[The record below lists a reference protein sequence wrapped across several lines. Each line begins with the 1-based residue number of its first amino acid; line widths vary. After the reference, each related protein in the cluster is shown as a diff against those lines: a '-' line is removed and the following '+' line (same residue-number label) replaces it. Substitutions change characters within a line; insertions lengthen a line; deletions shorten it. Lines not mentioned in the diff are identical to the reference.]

1 MRKKQRPNDW
11 HRRWLAWHA
20 ADMLRDADK
29 FWAAAEDDRNSAK
42 ERRWAMKQA
51 EDLRHSA
58 RQMITCTEVL
68 RLAAKALRAM
78 ERGKTPRD
86 FLGDSFPGKHY
97 NDEMEKVRREA
108 SRAKYGR
115 RMVVV
120 QTPGRL
126 VINPISVKEFRDA
139 DASGKFARMTDFAIR
154 RALRG
159 RNQAVQGKPGR
170 PKKLPRPKG

>member
-1 MRKKQRPNDW
+1 MVCVITGITLGCQPSQETQKNDV
-11 HRRWLAWHA
+11 
-20 ADMLRDADK
+20 DA
-29 FWAAAEDDRNSAK
+29 R
-42 ERRWAMKQA
+42 
-51 EDLRHSA
+51 
-58 RQMITCTEVL
+58 
-68 RLAAKALRAM
+68 
-78 ERGKTPRD
+78 
-86 FLGDSFPGKHY
+86 
-97 NDEMEKVRREA
+97 EKVRREA